1 MLLFFMEYHGDVG
14 IAPWEYMLGGLYVM
28 VMYLYFAR
36 KKNMNLKLH
45 PEYRYYMSGLMAK
58 LGGGVLFCL
67 IYMYYYQGGDSTAY
81 FFSGVAMKS
90 MLFED
95 PVEFMREVFLGDNSI
110 QSLQHYAGMAMRPY
124 EYVFT
129 DPRTFQAVRVSSLL
143 ALFTFNSYLISTLVI
158 ASLSFLGIWACFR
171 TFSSYYPAI
180 SGKLA
185 IGFLYMPSAI
195 FWGSGIM
202 KDTFTFSACCLWIH
216 AVDEVFFKRRNIAS
230 RLFLMFISAMIMIK
244 VKPYIFMVV
253 MPATLLW
260 LLYIRVVRIKNVL
273 VRFVLVPLLS
283 LALVAGSIFI
293 LSRMGDLLDKFALDE
308 ALGNIANLQ
317 KDMTT
322 NAGYGDYKFDIGPM
336 DGTWWGVLKKL
347 PVATNA
353 ALYRPYPWEVRNAV
367 TALSGLENLF
377 VLLLTVF
384 TLMRA
389 GVKFTLRCIAASPLL
404 LMSMT
409 FSLLFAFVVGIT
421 TPNFGALVRF
431 KIPLMPFYISTLYVV
446 LYMHRLR
453 KQAALKGK
461 RLDLSKYRMGVP
473 LAAAGELESAKR
485 KVSRRAGLVPGAM
498 RAPLA

>member
-1 MLLFFMEYHGDVG
+1 
-14 IAPWEYMLGGLYVM
+14 
-28 VMYLYFAR
+28 
-36 KKNMNLKLH
+36 
-45 PEYRYYMSGLMAK
+45 
-58 LGGGVLFCL
+58 
-67 IYMYYYQGGDSTAY
+67 
-81 FFSGVAMKS
+81 
-90 MLFED
+90 
-95 PVEFMREVFLGDNSI
+95 
-110 QSLQHYAGMAMRPY
+110 
-124 EYVFT
+124 
-129 DPRTFQAVRVSSLL
+129 
-143 ALFTFNSYLISTLVI
+143 
-158 ASLSFLGIWACFR
+158 
-171 TFSSYYPAI
+171 
-180 SGKLA
+180 
-185 IGFLYMPSAI
+185 
-195 FWGSGIM
+195 
-202 KDTFTFSACCLWIH
+202 
-216 AVDEVFFKRRNIAS
+216 
-230 RLFLMFISAMIMIK
+230 
-244 VKPYIFMVV
+244 
-253 MPATLLW
+253 
-260 LLYIRVVRIKNVL
+260 
-273 VRFVLVPLLS
+273 LLS

-317 KDMTT
+317 NDMTT

-336 DGTWWGVLKKL
+336 DGTWWGVLKKF

-353 ALYRPYPWEVRNAV
+353 ALFRPYPWEVRNAV

-431 KIPLMPFYISTLYVV
+431 KIPLMPFYISTLYIV

-485 KVSRRAGLVPGAM
+485 TVRRGAGLVPGAM
-498 RAPLA
+498 RAPVA